1 MRGFCF
7 FLSLIFVSNTYAFSW
22 ADLWFTKNQ
31 QAQKLMNKGQFKE
44 AEKIFQQPDWRATAA
59 YRAGEYK
66 QSAKQFQG
74 LQNESGFYN
83 QGNALAHSGNYEQ
96 AIKAY
101 NAALAL
107 NPNNKDAL
115 DNRKILQDLLKKKN
129 KQPDQSQK
137 NKDQQNKE
145 KQDQN
150 QKDKDQQNKEKQG
163 QNKQDKEKQDKEK
176 QGQNQQDKDKQDKE
190 KQNQNQQDKDKQD
203 KEKQGQNQQDKDK
216 QDKEKQG
223 QNQQD
228 KDKQDKEKQ
237 GQNQQDKD
245 KQDKEKQGQNQQDK
259 DKQDKEKQGQNQQ
272 DKDQQNKD
280 QQGLNQQEKGQQDKA
295 AAKAAD
301 KKTPEEL
308 EKQQAKEQWLRLIPD
323 DPAGLMRE
331 KFLRDHLR
339 REEGWYQ

>member
-216 QDKEKQG
+216 QDKNKQDKDKQG
-223 QNQQD
+223 QNQQ
-228 KDKQDKEKQ
+228 E
-237 GQNQQDKD
+237 
-245 KQDKEKQGQNQQDK
+245 
-259 DKQDKEKQGQNQQ
+259 
-272 DKDQQNKD
+272 KDQQNKH
-280 QQGLNQQEKGQQDKA
+280 QQGQNQQEKGQQDKA
-295 AAKAAD
+295 PAKAAD

-339 REEGWYQ
+339 